1 MLEPVGW
8 TPCTHFYKITDN
20 ITSACITKRCDILK
34 KDYKQIFFKYLYVIC
49 DRILFAH
56 VLKLQWDEYLKK
68 IYIAIFFVAK
78 KWRWQS
84 IVEQVLSHKLIS
96 SLKRRS
102 LNYLFYNDY
111 ETSYTT
117 YINHA
122 RWHRCLRSGGPRAGE
137 NRSTWRKPTCL
148 TCGLTISHANA
159 RYWTWVATVRGEHY
173 ASQTA
178 TCI

>member
-1 MLEPVGW
+1 MGRI
-8 TPCTHFYKITDN
+8 F
-20 ITSACITKRCDILK
+20 K
-34 KDYKQIFFKYLYVIC
+34 KK
-49 DRILFAH
+49 
-56 VLKLQWDEYLKK
+56 
-68 IYIAIFFVAK
+68 YIAIFLVAK

-84 IVEQVLSHKLIS
+84 IVKQVLSHKLIS

-122 RWHRCLRSGGPRAGE
+122 RWHRCLRSGGLRVGG

-148 TCGLTISHANA
+148 TWWPHDHLICRCRVLNPGRS
-159 RYWTWVATVRGEHY
+159 GERRTLYHY
-173 ASQTA
+173 ASQTVLILYNVDDKNNYVNLMLRL
-178 TCI
+178 TYKVHIKVVKILSKCIII